1 MTDPCHPETRQH
13 ATPPLP
19 GPEDAVAESSEE
31 SFPASDPPSWTPV
44 GGTGDPHEKDAAAD
58 DAARP
63 DAPRDA
69 DGR

>member
-1 MTDPCHPETRQH
+1 MTDPRHPETRQH
-13 ATPPLP
+13 ATPPVP

-44 GGTGDPHEKDAAAD
+44 GGAADPHDEDAA
-58 DAARP
+58 DARA